1 MERYTFS
8 ATTAKSDIYV
18 GLLFPALI
26 LLPILAIQLIIFYL
40 NLVNTVKSH
49 PFLFVMV
56 VFACVNSS
64 FYLVKKMHAR
74 FVNDYIA
81 ILDENEITILCD
93 DEEILSG
100 TVVSCKFKDV
110 ESKFFAKAASLDIFT
125 GDEKIQ
131 LRTRAREAQSLL
143 SPNWNPFAT
152 GSISDVDTLVSLGMR
167 LEELQEVQ

>member
-8 ATTAKSDIYV
+8 ATTAKSDVYV
-18 GLLFPALI
+18 GLLFPTLI
-26 LLPILAIQLIIFYL
+26 MLPILAIQLIIFYL
-40 NLVNTVKSH
+40 NLVNAVKSH
-49 PFLFVMV
+49 PLLFVLV

-64 FYLVKKMHAR
+64 FYIVKKMHAR

-100 TVVSCKFKDV
+100 TVVACEFKNV
-110 ESKFFAKAASLDIFT
+110 ESIFLAKAASLDIFT
-125 GDEKIQ
+125 NDEEIK
-131 LRTRAREAQSLL
+131 LRARASDAQSLL
-143 SPNWNPFAT
+143 SLNWNPFAT